1 MDVRHGGDWAGFQAR
16 YGRPPLDFSASLSP
30 LGLPEGVRRAAQA
43 ALEEANRYPDP
54 LCRALRTRLGEY
66 HHLSPEY
73 ILCGNGAA
81 DLIFRLAL
89 AKKPKRALLLA
100 PTFGEYEH
108 ALETVGCEM
117 EHFFLEEKRDFQVTE
132 ALLER
137 IVPGLDL
144 LILCEPNNPTG
155 QVTDHALLLDI
166 LERCAQTG
174 TLLAVDECFLDF
186 LPHPEEYSL
195 MDEVPAHKNLLVFRA
210 FTKCYAMAGLRLGY
224 CLCADRA
231 LLENMARM
239 GQAWGVSC
247 VAQGAGLAALEE
259 KAYLETLRDLMER
272 ERPLLQ
278 SGLEALG
285 CRVIPGTANFLLFQS
300 PVPNLKERLGEKGIS
315 IRSCRDFLGLGQGWY
330 RVCVRTGE
338 DNRRLLSAI
347 REVR

>member
-54 LCRALRTRLGEY
+54 LCRALRARLGE
-66 HHLSPEY
+66 HHRLSPEY

-100 PTFGEYEH
+100 PTFGEYER
-108 ALETVGCEM
+108 ALEAAGCRA
-117 EHFFLEEKRDFQVTE
+117 EHFLLEEKQDFQVTE
-132 ALLER
+132 GLLER

-155 QVTDHALLLDI
+155 QVTDHALLLEV
-166 LERCAQTG
+166 LERCARTG
-174 TLLAVDECFLDF
+174 TRLAVDECFLDF

-195 MDEVPAHKNLLVFRA
+195 IREIPTHKNLLIFRA

-224 CLCADRA
+224 CLCADNA
-231 LLENMARM
+231 LLEHMARM

-247 VAQGAGLAALEE
+247 VAQRAGLAALEE
-259 KAYLETLRDLMER
+259 EAYLETLRDLMER

-315 IRSCRDFLGLGQGWY
+315 IRGCQDFLGLGHGWY

-338 DNRRLLSAI
+338 DNERLLSAI

>member
-1 MDVRHGGDWAGFQAR
+1 MDVRHGGDWAGFQTR

-54 LCRALRTRLGEY
+54 LCRALRARLGEY

-81 DLIFRLAL
+81 DLIFRLAM
-89 AKKPKRALLLA
+89 AKQPKRALLLA
-100 PTFGEYEH
+100 PTFGEYER
-108 ALETVGCEM
+108 ALETVGCEA
-117 EHFFLEEKRDFQVTE
+117 EHFFLEEQQHFQVTE

-155 QVTDHALLLDI
+155 QVTDHALLLEI
-166 LERCAQTG
+166 LEHCAQTG

-186 LPHPEEYSL
+186 LPHPEEHSL
-195 MDEVPAHKNLLVFRA
+195 MDEVPTHKNLLVFRA

-231 LLENMARM
+231 LLEKMARM
-239 GQAWGVSC
+239 GQDWGVSC

-259 KAYLETLRDLMER
+259 EAYLEKLRAFIQR

-278 SGLEALG
+278 NGLEELG
-285 CRVIPGTANFLLFQS
+285 CRVIPGWANFLLFQS

-315 IRSCRDFLGLGQGWY
+315 IRGCQDFLGLGQGWY

-338 DNRRLLSAI
+338 DNQRLLSAI

>member
-54 LCRALRTRLGEY
+54 LCRALRARLGEY
-66 HHLSPEY
+66 HRLSPDC

-108 ALETVGCEM
+108 ALETVGCKV
-117 EHFFLEEKRDFQVTE
+117 EHFFLEDKQNFQVTE

-155 QVTDHALLLDI
+155 QVTSRALLLDI

-186 LPHPEEYSL
+186 LPHPEEHSL
-195 MDEVPAHKNLLVFRA
+195 MDEVPTHKNLLIFRA

-224 CLCADRA
+224 CLCADGA
-231 LLENMARM
+231 LLEHMARM

-259 KAYLETLRDLMER
+259 EAYLERLRALVER
-272 ERPLLQ
+272 ERLLLQ
-278 SGLEALG
+278 NGLEALG

-300 PVPNLKERLGEKGIS
+300 PVPNLRERLGEQGIS
-315 IRSCRDFLGLGQGWY
+315 IRSCQDFLGLGQGWY

-338 DNRRLLSAI
+338 DNQRLLSAI

>member
-30 LGLPEGVRRAAQA
+30 LGLPEGVRRAAIA

-54 LCRALRTRLGEY
+54 QCRALRVKLGKY
-66 HHLSPEY
+66 HHLSPEH

-89 AKKPKRALLLA
+89 AKKPAQALLLA
-100 PTFGEYEH
+100 PTFGEYER
-108 ALETVGCEM
+108 ALEAAGCGV
-117 EHFFLEEKRDFQVTE
+117 EHFFLEEKQNFQVTE
-132 ALLER
+132 SLLEH
-137 IVPGLDL
+137 IKPGLDL

-155 QVTDHALLLDI
+155 QMTDRALLLDV
-166 LERCAQTG
+166 LERCTQTG

-186 LPHPEEYSL
+186 LPHPEEHSL
-195 MDEVPAHKNLLVFRA
+195 IPEIPAHKNLLIFRA

-224 CLCADRA
+224 ALCGDYE
-231 LLENMARM
+231 LLEKMARM

-247 VAQGAGLAALEE
+247 VAQEAGLAALEE
-259 KAYLETLRDLMER
+259 ETYLEKLRALIER

-278 SGLEALG
+278 RGLEALG
-285 CRVIPGTANFLLFQS
+285 CQVIPGRANYLLFQS
-300 PVPNLKERLGEKGIS
+300 PVPELGERLGEKGIS
-315 IRSCRDFLGLGQGWY
+315 IRSCQDFLGLGEGWY

-338 DNRRLLSAI
+338 DNSCLLAAMK
-347 REVR
+347 EVM